1 MEPRFGPAGNSD
13 SFYAGG
19 LKDSVCMPGWL
30 RDRGLTAYE
39 YQCSRGV
46 HIGQTTAQRIG
57 NNAATAGITLSIHA
71 PYFINMATDDAKIRL
86 NSKRHM
92 ERSLQVARWMGAGKI
107 VFHPGGTRLGREI
120 SMNNALRFLEE
131 VLGETEEY
139 QDIQL
144 APETMGKRNQLGSD
158 IAEVLTLCTLSPRVV
173 PAVDFA
179 HFHAVTGG
187 GLITKSNYLTVL
199 WQIGEA
205 LGNGALQGLHIHFSP
220 IEYTK
225 AGEKRH
231 ATFLEPDFGPC
242 FAPLAEAII
251 DLGLTPTIICES
263 AGRQAEDAL
272 IMKQIYEE
280 KRKTV
285 QEPEFGSKESEA
297 GS

>member
-1 MEPRFGPAGNSD
+1 MEPHFGPAGNAE
-13 SFYAGG
+13 SFYACG
-19 LKDSVCMPGWL
+19 LKDSVHMPGWL
-30 RDRGLTAYE
+30 QDRGLTAYE

-46 HIGQTTAQRIG
+46 HVGEATARRIGQK
-57 NNAATAGITLSIHA
+57 AASAEIVLSIHA
-71 PYFINMATDDAKIRL
+71 PFFINMATDDVIIRQ

-92 ERSLQVARWMGAGKI
+92 EKSLQVASWMGAGKI
-107 VFHPGGTRLGREI
+107 VFHPGGTRLGREV
-120 SMNNALRFLEE
+120 SLNNALRFLDE

-139 QDIQL
+139 KDVLL

-158 IAEVLTLCTLSPRVV
+158 ITEVLTLCKLSPRVV
-173 PAVDFA
+173 PTVDFA
-179 HFHAVTGG
+179 HFHAMTGG

-205 LGNGALQGLHIHFSP
+205 LGDKVLQQLHIHFSP
-220 IEYTK
+220 IEFTK

-231 ATFLEPDFGPC
+231 RTFLERDFGPP

-272 IMKQIYEE
+272 IMKQIYAQ
-280 KRKTV
+280 KRMTMR
-285 QEPEFGSKESEA
+285 QSETGSPNE
-297 GS
+297 